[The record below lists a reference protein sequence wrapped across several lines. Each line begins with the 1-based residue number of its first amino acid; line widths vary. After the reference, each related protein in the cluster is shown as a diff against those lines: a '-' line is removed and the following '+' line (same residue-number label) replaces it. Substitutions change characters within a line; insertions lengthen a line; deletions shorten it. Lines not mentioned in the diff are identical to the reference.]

1 MKLTVLGSSSKGNGY
16 VLHNEK
22 EALLIEAGV
31 PFHEV
36 QKALDFNTCIIEGC
50 VITHEHKDHS
60 KYALKYIQRGIKVFA
75 SKGTSEAVGEVG
87 LSKPVEIT
95 SKRVFMAGNFK
106 ILAFDVVHDCAQPF
120 GYLISHPETG
130 NILFITD
137 SAYSKYVFKNVSHF
151 IVEANY
157 VTEIVQDAI
166 NEGKLEPFRL
176 NRLVAS
182 HMSLETCK
190 DLLRANDMS
199 KAKNIILIHLS
210 DRNSDAK
217 RINKEI
223 SEEFRIPTWIAEPGL
238 TIDLFDY
245 ERPDF

>member
-1 MKLTVLGSSSKGNGY
+1 MKLIVLGSSSKGNGY

-36 QKALDFNTCIIEGC
+36 QKALDFNTGIIDGC

-95 SKRVFMAGNFK
+95 SKRVFVAGNFK
-106 ILAFDVVHDCAQPF
+106 ILPFDVVHDCAQPF

-137 SAYSKYVFKNVSHF
+137 SAYSKYVFCCTAGLVGVVV
-151 IVEANY
+151 IVTY
-157 VTEIVQDAI
+157 YLIVKTSQV
-166 NEGKLEPFRL
+166 GSTTRL
-176 NRLVAS
+176 IV
-182 HMSLETCK
+182 
-190 DLLRANDMS
+190 
-199 KAKNIILIHLS
+199 
-210 DRNSDAK
+210 
-217 RINKEI
+217 
-223 SEEFRIPTWIAEPGL
+223 
-238 TIDLFDY
+238 
-245 ERPDF
+245 